1 MKVVKSNYTVENID
15 NIIKKYESEYNYKKS
30 FSQKFKKF
38 IVNLFLFITC
48 MFVDYVIFYFIF
60 ETFSAK
66 FQELRS
72 AIYTRAL
79 FDLLTLFIFLEFYGV
94 IRRLTIDVL
103 NLKDF
108 IYKKSCNEILG
119 EKILQ
124 CKLAR
129 SYINFQ
135 NELLKFS
142 DYDGILTDDGD
153 IKLLNYIDESSG
165 LYKEKVIKVPGEIRD
180 KIYKDKSID
189 FCFVNEMVSNI

>member
-15 NIIKKYESEYNYKKS
+15 NIIKKYESEYDYKKN

-48 MFVDYVIFYFIF
+48 MFVDYFIFYFIF
-60 ETFSAK
+60 EIFSAK
-66 FQELRS
+66 FQEFRS

-79 FDLLTLFIFLEFYGV
+79 FDLLTLFIFLEFYGI

-108 IYKKSCNEILG
+108 INKKSCNEILG

>member
-15 NIIKKYESEYNYKKS
+15 NIIKKYESEYDYKKN

-48 MFVDYVIFYFIF
+48 MFIDYRIFYIVFEIF
-60 ETFSAK
+60 SEK
-66 FQELRS
+66 FQEFRS
-72 AIYTRAL
+72 VIYTRAL
-79 FDLLTLFIFLEFYGV
+79 FDLLTLFIFLEFYRI

-108 IYKKSCNEILG
+108 INKKSCNEILG

-165 LYKEKVIKVPGEIRD
+165 LYKEKVIKVPCEIRD
-180 KIYKDKSID
+180 KIYKDKSIN